1 MDYYNSFVIQGMMVD
16 MTTIM
21 AEFKM
26 IPVAESEEAL
36 KRMVRFAELQER
48 MISPEGTYPIIG
60 RSLTYRI
67 GAFQALAQVALM
79 EKLPKAVLP
88 AQVRSA
94 LTKVMHNQFEAAGT
108 FDKDGWLQLGFAGH
122 QPEIADTYTS
132 TGSLYLC
139 TTGFLVLGL
148 PASNPFWSA
157 PAADWT
163 AKKAWSGQATKKDY
177 HVDY

>member
-1 MDYYNSFVIQGMMVD
+1 
-16 MTTIM
+16 M
-21 AEFKM
+21 A
-26 IPVAESEEAL
+26 
-36 KRMVRFAELQER
+36 Q
-48 MISPEGTYPIIG
+48 IS
-60 RSLTYRI
+60 
-67 GAFQALAQVALM
+67 LM

-88 AQVRSA
+88 AQVRCA
-94 LTKVMHNQFEAAGT
+94 MTKLMQNQFEAAGT
-108 FDKDGWLQLGFAGH
+108 FDNNGWLQLGFAGH

-139 TTGFLVLGL
+139 TTGFLALGL
-148 PASNPFWSA
+148 PSSNAFWSA